1 MRRTV
6 KRRSVGR
13 RIADALL
20 ATVSSVALAA
30 GDAIARNP
38 VATGGATAFLVTLG
52 FVSANALWY
61 QPQAHGGVFF
71 KTRPDLVF
79 KAAPRTEDVLNQAL
93 TPATPAPATPPLPEK
108 RVDVKPAYQDLASQ
122 SEPPAIAPDEIPVPA
137 PQLAQDGD
145 PEIAQL
151 QHKLAALGFYEG
163 PIDGL
168 PGPQT
173 RKALDSWRAV
183 QAKAGIQTASLS
195 NSASDDEG
203 EIAEVSAVAVPVTRP
218 KRPDNGIDRTMTTAV
233 VAPRPTAAVKSQISV
248 SSQEI
253 VRVQAGLKAFGNDL
267 ITVDGVPGKTT
278 QDAIREF
285 QKLFRLKVTGQV
297 DAELLAKMREIGLIS

>member
-1 MRRTV
+1 MRKTA
-6 KRRSVGR
+6 KRRSIGR
-13 RIADALL
+13 RIADALF
-20 ATVSSVALAA
+20 ATVSSMAIAA
-30 GDAIARNP
+30 GDVIARNP

-61 QPQAHGGVFF
+61 QPQAHGSVFF

-79 KAAPRTEDVLNQAL
+79 KPLPHAESPLKQSM
-93 TPATPAPATPPLPEK
+93 TPAPTPEAAPAPEE
-108 RVDVKPAYQDLASQ
+108 RASA
-122 SEPPAIAPDEIPVPA
+122 EPPRPDVSDHQPAIEPEQIPVPA
-137 PQLAQDGD
+137 PQLAEGGD

-173 RKALDSWRAV
+173 RKALDTWRAV
-183 QAKAGIQTASLS
+183 QAKAGIQTVSTGSAPASEAVETGS
-195 NSASDDEG
+195 
-203 EIAEVSAVAVPVTRP
+203 IAIPGTRP
-218 KRPDNGIDRTMTTAV
+218 KRPQNGIDRTTTTAV
-233 VAPRPTAAVKSQISV
+233 AAPRPAAPVNSQPQPQSAA
-248 SSQEI
+248 SPQEI
-253 VRVQAGLKAFGNDL
+253 IRVQAGLKAFGNDL
-267 ITVDGVPGKTT
+267 IAVDGVAGKTT

-297 DAELLAKMREIGLIS
+297 DAELIAKMREIGLIS

>member
-1 MRRTV
+1 MRKTA

-13 RIADALL
+13 RIVDALF
-20 ATVSSVALAA
+20 ATVSSMAIAA

-79 KAAPRTEDVLNQAL
+79 KPQPQAENPLKQSMAPQ
-93 TPATPAPATPPLPEK
+93 TPAPMPAAPPPPEQ
-108 RVDVKPAYQDLASQ
+108 RAAVEPAEPDVTALQ
-122 SEPPAIAPDEIPVPA
+122 PAIEPEDIPVPA
-137 PQLAQDGD
+137 PQLAEGGD

-173 RKALDSWRAV
+173 RKALDTWRAV
-183 QAKAGIQTASLS
+183 QAKAGIQT
-195 NSASDDEG
+195 
-203 EIAEVSAVAVPVTRP
+203 VSTGNAAANETVETGSVAIPAARP
-218 KRPDNGIDRTMTTAV
+218 KRPQNGVDRTTTTAV
-233 VAPRPTAAVKSQISV
+233 VAPRPAAPVNPQPQSAV
-248 SSQEI
+248 SPEEI
-253 VRVQAGLKAFGNDL
+253 IRIQAGLKAFGNDL
-267 ITVDGVPGKTT
+267 IAVDGVAGKTT

-297 DAELLAKMREIGLIS
+297 DAELVAKMREIGLIS

>member
-1 MRRTV
+1 MRKPV
-6 KRRSVGR
+6 KRRSMGR
-13 RIADALL
+13 RIVDALF
-20 ATVSSVALAA
+20 ATVSAMAIAA

-71 KTRPDLVF
+71 KTRPDLVY
-79 KAAPRTEDVLNQAL
+79 KAAPHPENAIQTL
-93 TPATPAPATPPLPEK
+93 TPPTPKPAPPMPEK
-108 RVDVKPAYQDLASQ
+108 QAW
-122 SEPPAIAPDEIPVPA
+122 SEPSRPADPDMEEALQPAVETGELPVPA
-137 PQLAQDGD
+137 AQLAQGGD

-151 QHKLAALGFYEG
+151 QQKLAALGFYEG
-163 PIDGL
+163 AVDGL

-173 RKALDSWRAV
+173 RKALDTWRAV
-183 QAKAGIQTASLS
+183 QEKAGIRTAS
-195 NSASDDEG
+195 ASGNAD
-203 EIAEVSAVAVPVTRP
+203 EIAQAIATAIPGTRP
-218 KRPDNGIDRTMTTAV
+218 KRQESGIDRTMTTAV
-233 VAPRPTAAVKSQISV
+233 AMPRAPAPGRPQPEPQSTV

>member
-1 MRRTV
+1 MRKTAR
-6 KRRSVGR
+6 RRSIGR
-13 RIADALL
+13 RIADALF
-20 ATVSSVALAA
+20 ATVSAMAIAA

-79 KAAPRTEDVLNQAL
+79 KPLPHAETPLKQPVTSAA
-93 TPATPAPATPPLPEK
+93 PAPAAAPPPQQRAAVEPAEP
-108 RVDVKPAYQDLASQ
+108 DVSDRQ
-122 SEPPAIAPDEIPVPA
+122 PAIEPEEIPVPA
-137 PQLAQDGD
+137 PQLAEGGD

-173 RKALDSWRAV
+173 RKALDTWRAV
-183 QAKAGIQTASLS
+183 QAKAGIQTVSTG
-195 NSASDDEG
+195 SAAANEAVETGS
-203 EIAEVSAVAVPVTRP
+203 VAVPGTRP
-218 KRPDNGIDRTMTTAV
+218 KRSEGGVDRTTTTAV
-233 VAPRPTAAVKSQISV
+233 TTPRPQAVVNPASRSAV
-248 SSQEI
+248 SSAQI
-253 VRVQAGLKAFGNDL
+253 IRVQAGLKAFGNDL
-267 ITVDGVPGKTT
+267 ITVDGVPGKAT

-297 DAELLAKMREIGLIS
+297 DDELIAKMREIGLIS